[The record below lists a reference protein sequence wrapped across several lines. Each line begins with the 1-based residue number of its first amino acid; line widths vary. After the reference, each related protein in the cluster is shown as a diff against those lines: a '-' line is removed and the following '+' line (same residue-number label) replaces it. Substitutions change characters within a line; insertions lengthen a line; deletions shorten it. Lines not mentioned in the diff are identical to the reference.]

1 MMSLIT
7 NGAAVLLL
15 GILVLL
21 RGRDPLAGG
30 QGKGLRIAALVPL
43 GLQAAFFLLFAIG
56 EMAAGD
62 LSGAGHL
69 LQVVGA
75 ALPGYLAWLRP
86 LEGGIVLLA
95 ASLVGLAPGFKPG
108 EALTQVLILSAPQ
121 LLSGLLFVISALLD
135 RKKAPR

>member
-1 MMSLIT
+1 MTSLIA
-7 NGAAVLLL
+7 NGAAVLVL
-15 GILVLL
+15 GILVLV
-21 RGRDPLAGG
+21 RGRDHLAGG
-30 QGKGLRIAALVPL
+30 QGRGLRIAALVPL
-43 GLQAAFFLLFAIG
+43 GVQVAFFLLFAIG
-56 EMAAGD
+56 EMASGD

-69 LQVVGA
+69 IQVIGA

-95 ASLVGLAPGFKPG
+95 SSLVGLAPGFTPG

-121 LLSGLLFVISALLD
+121 LLSGLLFIISALLD